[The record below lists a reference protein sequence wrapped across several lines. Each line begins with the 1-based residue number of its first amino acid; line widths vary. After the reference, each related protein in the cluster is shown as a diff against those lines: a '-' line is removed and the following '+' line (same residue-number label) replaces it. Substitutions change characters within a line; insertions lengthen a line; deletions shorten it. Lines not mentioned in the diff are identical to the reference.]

1 MSESCITV
9 LKYWTAINTK
19 KHQKKKITSGLEITV
34 KHVTPKGRE
43 RVEFFCPKRTSLFQF
58 SVISDFSI
66 GS

>member
-43 RVEFFCPKRTSLFQF
+43 RVEFFLSEENF
-58 SVISDFSI
+58 SFPIQCHK
-66 GS
+66 